1 MNNPHIHIGEL
12 IHQKLKEEK
21 LSVAWLARKIYTD
34 PSSLHKK
41 LKKNSINTDLLCR
54 ISKALNCSFFRYY
67 E

>member
-1 MNNPHIHIGEL
+1 MNTPHIHIGEL

-21 LSVAWLARKIYTD
+21 LSVAWLADKINIDSSNLRKI
-34 PSSLHKK
+34 

-54 ISKALNCSFFRYY
+54 ISKALNYSFFRYY